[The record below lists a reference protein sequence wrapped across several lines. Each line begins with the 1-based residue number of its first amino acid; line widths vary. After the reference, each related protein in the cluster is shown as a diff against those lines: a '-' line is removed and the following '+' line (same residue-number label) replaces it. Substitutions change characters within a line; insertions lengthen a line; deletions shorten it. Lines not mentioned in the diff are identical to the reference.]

1 MPRLMIM
8 IVMIMIMMI
17 MITMIM
23 TCLMPR
29 LILALRTMLE
39 LRGPAPT
46 AARNLS

>member
-1 MPRLMIM
+1 MSR
-8 IVMIMIMMI
+8 MMI
-17 MITMIM
+17 MTVMIIIMMIM

>member
-1 MPRLMIM
+1 MPRLVIM
-8 IVMIMIMMI
+8 TVMIMMI
-17 MITMIM
+17 MIMMIM

-29 LILALRTMLE
+29 LILALRTMLV